1 MEPQVLSQLLTNMN
15 RGHTAVIYVT
25 RIVLHS
31 MRRFAVL
38 EIIVY
43 IFPWPRQKCREEN
56 GHVVHFY
63 TGTQKPGVEAG
74 LRHGMESGCVSASFL
89 PPALAVG
96 SVKDSRLW
104 KPELHKYRALLS
116 ALSCPGL

>member
-43 IFPWPRQKCREEN
+43 IFPLAQTEMQRGERTRCSLLHGN
-56 GHVVHFY
+56 S
-63 TGTQKPGVEAG
+63 EARSG
-74 LRHGMESGCVSASFL
+74 GRAAAWYGIRLRLSLFPPTCSGSWICEGF
-89 PPALAVG
+89 
-96 SVKDSRLW
+96 
-104 KPELHKYRALLS
+104 S
-116 ALSCPGL
+116 ALEARATQI